1 MRCKWMPLLLTVLL
15 GSSPANAQSV
25 RIGVLGIFHPHQ
37 LTLSAC
43 DAEAIVV
50 TASGQ
55 TFFLQPG
62 SPTERLQIRALGDI
76 LLLSLAGKEIR
87 ASKLHAA
94 GRNQDAANLV
104 LGVPGKLQRRYR
116 GTLDV
121 KIVEGMLVPVIT
133 MDLETAAASVVQAES
148 LPGTPFEA
156 LKAQAVVT
164 RSYFVAGAGRHAEF
178 DFCDLTHC
186 QFLREA
192 PRPGSPAARAA
203 EATRGLIITF
213 DDKPV
218 AAMFTRSCGGH
229 TLTPADIG
237 ISSSGYTYFS
247 VVCDFCYKNPVRWTR
262 RVTAK
267 DAAVL
272 SDHREAGRLDVDRRL
287 GWDAVPSNNFKAQK
301 SGSEFVLEGVG
312 QGHGVGLCQRGARA
326 MAEEGAGFHEI
337 IDHYFPNT
345 SLGHVVPHRPPETP
359 VERQLDP

>member
-1 MRCKWMPLLLTVLL
+1 MPLLLTVLL
-15 GSSPANAQSV
+15 GSSPASAQRV

-37 LTLSAC
+37 LLLSTC

-62 SPTERLQIRALGDI
+62 SPTERLQIRASGDI

-87 ASKLHAA
+87 TSKLHAA
-94 GRNQDAANLV
+94 GRNQDEVNFV
-104 LGVPGKLQRRYR
+104 LDVPGKLERRYR

-121 KIVEGMLVPVIT
+121 KIVAGVLGPVIT
-133 MDLETAAASVVQAES
+133 MDLETAVASVVQAES

-156 LKAQAVVT
+156 LKAQAVVS

-192 PRPGSPAARAA
+192 PRAGSPAARAA
-203 EATRGLIITF
+203 EATRDLVITF
-213 DDKPV
+213 GGKPV
-218 AAMFTRSCGGH
+218 AAMFTPSCGGH

-237 ISSSGYTYFS
+237 ISSGAYPYFS
-247 VVCDFCYKNPVRWTR
+247 VVCDFCYKNPVRWSR
-262 RVTAK
+262 HVTPE
-267 DAAVL
+267 DAALL
-272 SDHREAGRLDVDRRL
+272 SGHHEAARLAVGRRL
-287 GWDAVPSNNFKAQK
+287 GWSAVPSNNFKEQN
-301 SGSEFVLEGVG
+301 SGTEVILQGVG

-345 SLGHVVPHRPPETP
+345 SLGQVVPHRPPETR